1 LHFRA
6 ELWNYQPSH
15 IEIAGNPSKGG
26 TCFLSQLDD
35 LRQQIDKIDDQLLKL
50 VSRRGLLAQKIG
62 DEKSRQGKTK
72 HFHVPHRERAILERL
87 RDQNKGPFPDPSIE
101 SIFRELF
108 SATLALEK
116 PLKIAFLGPETT
128 FSHQAAVRHFGHS
141 CTFNP
146 CSNIE
151 AVFSEVELGNSD
163 YGVVPV
169 ENSIEGVIN
178 LTLDCF
184 VDSPLYI
191 SNETRLPIGLF
202 LLSNATDRK
211 KIQKVYSH
219 PQPLAQCRNWLNR
232 NLPGIEQVPASS
244 TAQAAELAK
253 QNKNTAAIAGELAAE
268 VYGLKVVDK
277 NIQDRAENHT
287 RFLIISKDQAK
298 RAKKNKT
305 SVMFSIADEAGSLL
319 KTLQL
324 FARNNIN
331 LSKIQSR
338 PLRNRPWEY
347 LFYVDFIGHIEDKSV
362 ERVLKTLSKR
372 ALFLRIL
379 GSYPEKETA

>member
-1 LHFRA
+1 M
-6 ELWNYQPSH
+6 WNYQPSH
-15 IEIAGNPSKGG
+15 KEIAGNPSKGG

-50 VSRRGLLAQKIG
+50 ISRRAQMAQKVG
-62 DEKSRQGKTK
+62 DEKTRQGKMK
-72 HFHVPHRERAILERL
+72 HFHVPHRERAILDRL
-87 RDQNKGPFPDPSIE
+87 KEQNKGPFPDLSIE
-101 SIFRELF
+101 TIFRELF

-141 CTFNP
+141 CAFNP
-146 CSNIE
+146 CGNIE
-151 AVFSEVELGNSD
+151 TVFSEVELGNSD

-184 VDSPLYI
+184 VDSPLHI
-191 SNETRLPIGLF
+191 CNETRLPIGLF
-202 LLSNATDRK
+202 LLSKTSDQK

-219 PQPLAQCRNWLNR
+219 PQPLAQCRNWLNLH
-232 NLPGIEQVPASS
+232 LPGVEQVPTSS
-244 TAQAAELAK
+244 TAQAAQLAK
-253 QNKNTAAIAGELAAE
+253 QSKNTAAIAGELAAQ
-268 VYGLKVVDK
+268 VYGLKIQER
-277 NIQDRAENHT
+277 NIQDQAENHT
-287 RFLIISKDQAK
+287 RFLIIAKDK
-298 RAKKNKT
+298 AKKAKHNKT
-305 SVMFSIADEAGSLL
+305 SVMFSITDEAGSLL

-324 FARNNIN
+324 FARNKIN

-347 LFYVDFIGHIEDKSV
+347 LFYVDFMGHIEDKAV
-362 ERVLKTLSKR
+362 EKVIKTLSKQ
-372 ALFLRIL
+372 ALFLRVL
-379 GSYPEKETA
+379 GSYPEARQP

>member
-1 LHFRA
+1 
-6 ELWNYQPSH
+6 
-15 IEIAGNPSKGG
+15 
-26 TCFLSQLDD
+26 LSQLDD
-35 LRQQIDKIDDQLLKL
+35 LRQQIDKIDDQLAKL
-50 VSRRGLLAQKIG
+50 ISRRGRLAQDIG
-62 DEKSRQGKTK
+62 EEKSRKGNMK
-72 HFHVPHRERAILERL
+72 HFHVPQRERDIIERL
-87 RDQNKGPFPDPSIE
+87 KERNKGPFPNSSIE

-141 CTFNP
+141 CTFNT
-146 CSNIE
+146 CGNIKT
-151 AVFSEVELGNSD
+151 VFSDVEMGNSD

-191 SNETRLPIGLF
+191 CSETRLPIGLY
-202 LLSNATDRK
+202 LLSNSADRK
-211 KIQKVYSH
+211 KIKKVYSH
-219 PQPLAQCRNWLNR
+219 PQPLAQCRNWLNS
-232 NLPGIEQVPASS
+232 NLPGVDQMPAAS

-268 VYGLKVVDK
+268 VYGLKIIDQ
-277 NIQDRAENHT
+277 NIQDRPENHT

-305 SVMFSIADEAGSLL
+305 SLMFSIADESGSLL

-324 FARNNIN
+324 FARNKIN

-338 PLRNRPWEY
+338 PLRNQPWKY
-347 LFYVDFIGHIEDKSV
+347 LFYVDFIGHVEDKV
-362 ERVLKTLSKR
+362 VQQVLKVLGKQ
-372 ALFLRIL
+372 ALFLRVL
-379 GSYPEKETA
+379 GSYPEQEQP

>member
-1 LHFRA
+1 MINHPIQVV
-6 ELWNYQPSH
+6 E
-15 IEIAGNPSKGG
+15 GNPSKGG
-26 TCFLSQLDD
+26 ICFLSQLDD
-35 LRQQIDKIDDQLLKL
+35 LRQQIDKIDDQLARLI
-50 VSRRGLLAQKIG
+50 SRRGRLAQGIG
-62 DEKSRQGKTK
+62 EEKSRQGKMK
-72 HFHVPHRERAILERL
+72 HFHVPQRERAILDRL
-87 RDQNKGPFPDPSIE
+87 KEQNKGPFPNSSID

-146 CSNIE
+146 CGNIE
-151 AVFSEVELGNSD
+151 TVFSEVEMGNSD

-191 SNETRLPIGLF
+191 CSETRLPIGLF
-202 LLSNATDRK
+202 LLSKTTDKK
-211 KIQKVYSH
+211 KIKKIYSH
-219 PQPLAQCRNWLNR
+219 PQPFAQCRNWLSS
-232 NLPGIEQVPASS
+232 NLPGVEQVPASS
-244 TAQAAELAK
+244 TAQAAELTK
-253 QNKNTAAIAGELAAE
+253 QNKNTAAIAGQMAAE
-268 VYGLKVVDK
+268 VYGLKIIDK

-287 RFLIISKDQAK
+287 RFLVVSKDKAK

-305 SVMFSIADEAGSLL
+305 SLMFSITDESGSLL
-319 KTLQL
+319 KTLQF
-324 FARNNIN
+324 FAKNKIN

-347 LFYVDFIGHIEDKSV
+347 LFYVDFIGHVDDKTV
-362 ERVLKTLSKR
+362 QHVLKVLGKQT
-372 ALFLRIL
+372 LFLRVL
-379 GSYPEKETA
+379 GSYPEQGQP